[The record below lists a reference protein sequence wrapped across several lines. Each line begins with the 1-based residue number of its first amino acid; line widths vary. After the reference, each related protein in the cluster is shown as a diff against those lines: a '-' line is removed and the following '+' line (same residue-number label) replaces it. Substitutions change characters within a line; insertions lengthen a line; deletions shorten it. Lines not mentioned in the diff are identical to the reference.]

1 MARIDKALTIRA
13 KGFCN
18 AASVGIGSRKRSGI
32 TIRRKSMTKKTAS
45 RTSAIIPHGAGRES
59 GGCPS
64 DSSSNA
70 NLSEDCALVEAARC
84 TAGPARTVRSR
95 FFLDLPVATGQK
107 IGNRL
112 KTFAETTDRLTEHE

>member
-32 TIRRKSMTKKTAS
+32 TIRKKSITKKTAS
-45 RTSAIIPHGAGRES
+45 RTSAINPHGAGRES

-70 NLSEDCALVEAARC
+70 NLSEDFAVGGTSRC
-84 TAGPARTVRSR
+84 NGGPARGGRSR
-95 FFLDLPVATGQK
+95 FFLDSPLATGRET
-107 IGNRL
+107 GNPS
-112 KTFAETTDRLTEHE
+112 KKFAERD